1 MVINLIQAARRSAHS
16 QNAQTRLMLR
26 RFALS
31 RAGRFFILKANR
43 AEVFPVQNGFVPI
56 APKRMALQID
66 ASSKI
71 R

>member
-1 MVINLIQAARRSAHS
+1 MVINLIQPARRLAHS

-31 RAGRFFILKANR
+31 RTGRFFILKANR
-43 AEVFPVQNGFVPI
+43 AEVFPVPNGFVPI
-56 APKRMALQID
+56 EPKRMALRID
-66 ASSKI
+66 VSSKT